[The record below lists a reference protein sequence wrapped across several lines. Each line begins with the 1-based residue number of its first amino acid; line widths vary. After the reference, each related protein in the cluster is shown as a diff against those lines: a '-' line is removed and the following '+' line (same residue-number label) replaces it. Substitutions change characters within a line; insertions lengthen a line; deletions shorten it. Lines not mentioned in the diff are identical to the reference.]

1 MLPSFE
7 RRQSKRY
14 IMSLS
19 IEFKVRKDGKFVAG
33 GTGRI
38 HDVSRTGLL
47 FESGPQI
54 PAATVLRLFVD
65 WPVRFQGKTRV
76 GWVVDGIVL
85 RSSSSGTAVN
95 IMRQWFER
103 GVVSKKKTLAS

>member
-14 IMSLS
+14 TMALN
-19 IEFKVRKDGKFVAG
+19 IEFKVRKDGKFVPG
-33 GTGRI
+33 GNGRI
-38 HDVSRTGLL
+38 HDVSRSGLF
-47 FESGPQI
+47 FESGAVL
-54 PAATVLRLFVD
+54 PAGTVLRLFVD

-76 GWVVDGIVL
+76 GWVVDGVVM
-85 RSSSSGTAVN
+85 RSTDSGTAVN

-103 GVVSKKKTLAS
+103 GVV